1 MTALRAIFAIG
12 LAAFWLLLAAP
23 PMFQTPLGGYTGTHA
38 LATGA
43 SFYRPVVTVDRGSPA
58 YRAGLR
64 TGDVLGCLSMRD
76 FRLLLQPT
84 GSEQGYRPGTP
95 ISTCVSRLGTV
106 RPVRFV
112 AQPGHALPN
121 IYGGNLIAA
130 LRLCVVL
137 VFFLT
142 GIALLTIRTSLMTWI
157 FYAYCLCSAPS
168 LSAQLNSTILPAW
181 QFAIVYGLTALGT
194 WSAVAFLLLFAVLVP
209 DDRIPRGWRG
219 TAFWISSIVAII
231 WVSLGIIRS
240 VYTGIVMAP
249 AIRFDVE
256 WALTAAT
263 ILVVIARLVTM
274 ERTER
279 ARFGW
284 AAFAIIFGVVANDLR
299 NVFATTHGWT
309 QELSTV
315 AAVLTVVMPIALVY
329 AILRRHVID
338 VRFVI
343 SRTVAYAVIT
353 TLVVG
358 LIGVVDWATSAYLH
372 EARFAMALDALVTV
386 ALGFL
391 LHRTYRWLEYAVD
404 FFLFRRKHEGEEYLR
419 RLGRTLTF
427 AQTEES
433 INRALVDAPCDK
445 FDLVAAALFRL
456 RSGAFA
462 PVYSVGWNPLELPAF
477 ERDDDAVRFL
487 MAERTRLYL
496 TDLHARVHGA
506 SFESGTAPAVAIP
519 IFEGNSLTG
528 FGLYAL
534 HRDAT
539 KLDPD
544 EIETLER
551 LCETA
556 AQAYTGI
563 ELARYRSLTA
573 PSLATET
580 P

>member
-38 LATGA
+38 LVTGA
-43 SFYRPVVTVDRGSPA
+43 PFHQPVVAVDRGSPA

-64 TGDVLGCLSMRD
+64 TGDVLGCLSLRD
-76 FRLLLQPT
+76 ANLLLQPL
-84 GSEQGYRPGTP
+84 GQQGYRPGTP
-95 ISTCVSRLGTV
+95 ISTCVTRLGTT
-106 RPVRFV
+106 RTIRFV
-112 AQPGHALPN
+112 ARPGPALPN
-121 IYGGNLIAA
+121 YYGGNLTAA

-137 VFFLT
+137 TFFLT
-142 GIALLTIRTSLMTWI
+142 GIALLTLRPSLMTWI
-157 FYAYCLCSAPS
+157 FYAYCLCNAPS
-168 LSAQLNSTILPAW
+168 FSALVNSTILPAW
-181 QFAIVYGLTALGT
+181 QYAIVAGFTGLGT

-209 DDRIPRGWRG
+209 NDRIPQGWRR
-219 TAFWISSIVAII
+219 TAFWISSIVALI
-231 WVSLGIIRS
+231 WVSLGIMRA
-240 VYTGIVMAP
+240 VYTGVIMALP
-249 AIRFDVE
+249 IRYDVDE
-256 WALTAAT
+256 ALTAAT
-263 ILVVIARLVTM
+263 ILVVVARLVTM
-274 ERTER
+274 ERMER

-284 AAFAIIFGVVANDLR
+284 AAFAIIFGVVANDVR
-299 NVFATTHGWT
+299 NVFAAGHGWT
-309 QELSTV
+309 QELSIV
-315 AAVLTVVMPIALVY
+315 ASVLTVVMPIALVY

-343 SRTVAYAVIT
+343 SRTVVYAIIT

-358 LIGVVDWATSAYLH
+358 LIGVVDWATSVYLH
-372 EARFAMALDALVTV
+372 EARFAMALDALVTI

-404 FFLFRRKHEGEEYLR
+404 FFLFRRKHEGEAYLQ
-419 RLGRTLTF
+419 RLARTLSF

-433 INRALVDAPCDK
+433 VDHALVDAPCDK

-456 RSGAFA
+456 RSGVFA
-462 PVYSVGWNPLELPAF
+462 PIYAAGWNTLELPAF

-487 MAERTRLYL
+487 MAEHTRLYL
-496 TDLHARVHGA
+496 TELHARVHGA

-528 FGLYAL
+528 FALYAL
-534 HRDAT
+534 HRDGT

-544 EIETLER
+544 ELETLER

-563 ELARYRSLTA
+563 ELAQYRSFTA
-573 PSLATET
+573 PSLAAET
-580 P
+580 L